1 MANEDKKDYSDKR
14 LQAEWV
20 SVNSIREMLQF
31 STKRMQ
37 VTYADA
43 IALAYELLPSLF
55 TPDESLLLLEHEPQ
69 TVREIREL
77 TEARTEQLGKKVTPL
92 DVIKENL
99 NELDRLLKSEKN
111 RLELQRRRL
120 RYERLWAY
128 FHDRKSYTEHRIIET
143 DGLKAQVSGVV
154 DGPIFTDSG
163 REFLLPFN
171 RYLRVR
177 ILHPDRPEQISG
189 ADLIY
194 EVYSPDSK
202 KARIVAVQYKIW
214 DGERLYFSQTP
225 NLENQLTRL
234 QEYFCGGIFCFSGK
248 CESPRKQY
256 RMPYCTAFL
265 RPTDRLQS
273 RDARLIS
280 TGYHIPVCKISTL
293 KRTTQQSEKCLDRN
307 DLWGTS
313 LTPRPFQELF
323 NKGMVGSIEVP
334 VKDLDEF
341 YRNISLFDE
350 RDSVIIHAQE
360 FTAKS
365 QTGS

>member
-1 MANEDKKDYSDKR
+1 MR
-14 LQAEWV
+14 V
-20 SVNSIREMLQF
+20 REMLQF

-43 IALAYELLPSLF
+43 IALAYELVPSLF
-55 TPDESLLLLEHEPQ
+55 NLDESLLLLEHEPQ
-69 TVREIREL
+69 PVREIREL
-77 TEARTEQLGKKVTPL
+77 AEARTEQLGKRVTPL
-92 DVIKENL
+92 DIIAENL
-99 NELDRLLKSEKN
+99 GELDGFLKSETN
-111 RLELQRRRL
+111 RIELRRRRV

-128 FHDRKSYTEHRIIET
+128 FHDQKAYSEHRIIET
-143 DGLKAQVSGVV
+143 DGLKAQISGVA
-154 DGPIFTDSG
+154 DGPISNDSG

-189 ADLIY
+189 ADLVY
-194 EVYSPDSK
+194 EVYSPNSK
-202 KARIVAVQYKIW
+202 TARIAAVQYKVW
-214 DGERLYFSQTP
+214 DGERLYFSQAP
-225 NLENQLTRL
+225 NLENQLRRL
-234 QEYFCGGIFCFSGK
+234 QEYFCKGAFCSSGK

-256 RMPYCTAFL
+256 RMPYCSAFL

-273 RDARLIS
+273 RDARLFS
-280 TGYHIPVCKISTL
+280 TGYHIPVCKIATL
-293 KRTTQQSEKCLDRN
+293 ERATQKGGKCLDRS
-307 DLWGTS
+307 DLWATS

-334 VKDLDEF
+334 VTELDEF

-360 FTAKS
+360 FTARK